1 MEKFTRSSKMA
12 EMVLVNYHL
21 LPVLNRFGIELG
33 FKDKT
38 VEQICEEL
46 NIDSFFFLAIVNTFH
61 NKNYFPEDEIQRFS
75 AAQVIEYL
83 EKTHMY
89 YRGYVMPKLEY
100 SLQKVIESSDAGNKE
115 LRMIETF
122 YRKYKEEFLLH
133 MQEEE
138 ESTFPYVLNLVKNHS
153 LKENYSIRS
162 FEKEHSNVDFK
173 LNDLKNIIIKYIKPA
188 YDANMC
194 NEFLITL
201 LRFEK
206 DVQEHARIEDKIL
219 VPLVRTIEEKIHG

>member
-1 MEKFTRSSKMA
+1 MEKFTRSSKMS
-12 EMVLVNYHL
+12 ELVLTNYHL
-21 LPVLNRFGIELG
+21 LPVLNRFGVKLG

-38 VEQICEEL
+38 VEQICTEL
-46 NIDSFFFLAIVNTFH
+46 QIDTFFFLGIVNTFH

-75 AAQVIEYL
+75 PDQVIDYL
-83 EKTHMY
+83 KKTHQY
-89 YRGYVMPKLEY
+89 YRDYVLPKLEY
-100 SLQKVIESSDAGNKE
+100 YLEQIIQSSTAENQE
-115 LRMIETF
+115 LKMIDTF
-122 YRKYKEEFLLH
+122 YRKYKRELILH

-138 ESTFPYVLNLVKNHS
+138 DNTFPYVLNLVKNHS

-162 FEKEHSNVDFK
+162 FEKEHSNVDIK
-173 LNDLKNIIIKYIKPA
+173 LNDLKNLIIKYVKPE

-194 NEFLITL
+194 NEFLISL

-219 VPLVRTIEEKIHG
+219 VPLVRTIEDQIHG